1 MTECVIRGERTPSCA
16 RPADV
21 GARSPECAIRYEGV
35 SFSYKPGAPFME
47 GLSAAI
53 PAGAVTSIV
62 GPNGCGKST
71 LVKLAAGLLR
81 PVAGRV
87 EVAGHDTGELAS
99 RERAHLMA
107 VLAQTSRVPPMTVE
121 ALVACG
127 RHPHLAWGGRLG
139 PDRSRGRGGRHGTG
153 RRRGLSQS

>member
-1 MTECVIRGERTPSCA
+1 MTEHAMGDERASYLRLVDAEA
-16 RPADV
+16 RA
-21 GARSPECAIRYEGV
+21 SECAIRYEGV
-35 SFSYKPGAPFME
+35 SFSYKAGAPFME

-81 PVAGRV
+81 PTAGRV
-87 EVAGHDTGELAS
+87 EVAGRDTASLTS
-99 RERAHLMA
+99 RERAHLVA

-121 ALVACG
+121 GLLQPGIRTWRFPPPFPPAEH
-127 RHPHLAWGGRLG
+127 RRPQRL
-139 PDRSRGRGGRHGTG
+139 RN
-153 RRRGLSQS
+153 RRW

>member
-1 MTECVIRGERTPSCA
+1 MTERATQGERTPSCA

-35 SFSYKPGAPFME
+35 SFSYKPGVPFME

-71 LVKLAAGLLR
+71 LLRLLNRLCPHFYEGKLDGSVLVDGKNLQTYLCMKWRNSWEAC
-81 PVAGRV
+81 
-87 EVAGHDTGELAS
+87 S
-99 RERAHLMA
+99 RI
-107 VLAQTSRVPPMTVE
+107 
-121 ALVACG
+121 
-127 RHPHLAWGGRLG
+127 
-139 PDRSRGRGGRHGTG
+139 PDPSSIT
-153 RRRGLSQS
+153 